1 MRSISFRAI
10 EAFHHLP
17 LSHLL
22 VQCIRRGDDRDI
34 REVIMKGV
42 KVGDSVFGEGGVKD
56 DSKKE
61 GVIAGWWDMV

>member
-1 MRSISFRAI
+1 MRSISFRTT

-22 VQCIRRGDDRDI
+22 LRCIRRGDDRNM

-42 KVGDSVFGEGGVKD
+42 KVGDAVFGGGGVKD
-56 DSKKE
+56 DGKKE